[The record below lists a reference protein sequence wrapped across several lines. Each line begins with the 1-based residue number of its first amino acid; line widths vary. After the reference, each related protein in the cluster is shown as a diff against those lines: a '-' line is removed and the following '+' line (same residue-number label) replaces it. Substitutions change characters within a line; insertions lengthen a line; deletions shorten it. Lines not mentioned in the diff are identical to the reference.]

1 MERHARPGIGR
12 NDDMIFIGLLI
23 SLYIAYG
30 AFQRQALTA
39 GGAVWAV
46 IIGTTLFGLGGGVP
60 GLALIA
66 FFLSSTALS
75 RHRQAEKDQRTAD
88 LVEKGGQRD
97 AYQVLA
103 NGGPAALFALLY
115 GLTDYPAFYVG
126 ALASLAA
133 ATADTWAT
141 EIGLLSP
148 TPPRHILSWREVPPG
163 TSGAVSTSGLW
174 GTLAGAVFIA
184 FLTFLE
190 PTEGALFR
198 ALLVAFGGL
207 IGGTGDSILGALLQE
222 QRQCLS
228 CGKYTE
234 QKRHACGGETLV
246 VAGLPGCDNDVVNA
260 LATTWG
266 GAAAAAVWALLAGR

>member
-1 MERHARPGIGR
+1 MLL
-12 NDDMIFIGLLI
+12 IGLLV

-46 IIGTTLFGLGGGVP
+46 IVGTTLFGLGGGVP
-60 GLALIA
+60 GLALVA

-75 RHRQAEKDQRTAD
+75 RHRQAEKERLTGE
-88 LVEKGGQRD
+88 LLEKGGQRD

-115 GLTDYPAFYVG
+115 SLTGHPAFYVG

-133 ATADTWAT
+133 ANADTWAT

-148 TPPRHILSWREVPPG
+148 TAPRHVLTWQEVPAG
-163 TSGAVSTSGLW
+163 TSGAVSESGLW
-174 GTLAGAVFIA
+174 GTLAGAAFIG
-184 FLTFLE
+184 FLTALE
-190 PTEGALFR
+190 PSDGALGR
-198 ALLVAFGGL
+198 ALVVTIGGL
-207 IGGTGDSILGALLQE
+207 IGGTADSFLGALVQE

-228 CGKYTE
+228 CGKNTE
-234 QKRHACGGETLV
+234 QRRHACGGETLV
-246 VAGLPGCDNDVVNA
+246 VAGLPGCDNDTVNA

-266 GAAAAAVWALLAGR
+266 GAAAAILWALLAG